1 MLEKKKCENGRKCLE
16 RWTESKGGFKNR
28 GSDEEEEDIYRELD
42 DATKEKI
49 SKSNQGKPKSASHK
63 FHISQAMTKYW
74 QGIPNKPQST
84 STDEEDEQ
92 DK

>member
-1 MLEKKKCENGRKCLE
+1 MDMEKRK
-16 RWTESKGGFKNR
+16 R
-28 GSDEEEEDIYRELD
+28 IYRELD

-74 QGIPNKPQST
+74 QSIPNKPRST
-84 STDEEDEQ
+84 PTDEESKQ